1 MPVSAFLGRKNA
13 VAASVELWN
22 WWRSGMITND
32 EELDTTL
39 DRIRQFQA
47 WIRQIRQVETNPT
60 NYRSSV
66 SGFLAELDRMQ
77 LEVRQY
83 LSETPAQAEHGRVG

>member
-1 MPVSAFLGRKNA
+1 

>member
-32 EELDTTL
+32 EELDTTR

-47 WIRQIRQVETNPT
+47 WIRQICQVDTNLT
-60 NYRSSV
+60 NYRKAPSLGS
-66 SGFLAELDRMQ
+66 LANWTGCSLK
-77 LEVRQY
+77 
-83 LSETPAQAEHGRVG
+83 SAIT

>member
-1 MPVSAFLGRKNA
+1 
-13 VAASVELWN
+13 
-22 WWRSGMITND
+22 MITND

-47 WIRQIRQVETNPT
+47 WIRQIRKVETNPT

>member
-1 MPVSAFLGRKNA
+1 
-13 VAASVELWN
+13 
-22 WWRSGMITND
+22 MITND

-83 LSETPAQAEHGRVG
+83 LSETPAQAEHERVG

>member
-1 MPVSAFLGRKNA
+1 
-13 VAASVELWN
+13 
-22 WWRSGMITND
+22 MITND

-83 LSETPAQAEHGRVG
+83 LSETPVQAEHGRVG